1 MGVRR
6 LIGRVTGHRIG
17 AGLSLPTSGVG
28 QVAAVVTVLAVAAG
42 IGVGTAVGAPTVLA
56 SLSLAANPRSVSPP
70 PAPVTPQPAL
80 RALGSGAP
88 VPTEAGLATAIDGL
102 AAAPALGSLAGV
114 VIDAASTNALWER
127 DPGTALV
134 PGSTAKLV
142 TAAAALLAL
151 DPAAR
156 LQTTVVAGAEPG
168 TVVLVGGG
176 DPTLSALP
184 AGSESVYPGAPRLD
198 DLVAQVKAA
207 VPGGVDTVLVDVS
220 RYEGDVLGPGW
231 FAADVP
237 AGYIAPI
244 VPVMLDGGRGVPTQQ
259 DTPRSGTPGLTAAA
273 ELARRLGA
281 NPATVAVGTA
291 PPQATVLGTVSSQP
305 VRELVGHTLQYSDNV
320 LAEILAREVA
330 LATGAEPSFDG
341 AAEAMRAVLT
351 TAGIDIAGLDLVD
364 GSGLSARNKV
374 TAQGLAT
381 VLSAAAAPGIDA
393 RTTKLRP
400 LLVGLPVAGGTGT
413 LVRRYDDAAGRTG
426 RGYVRAKTGT
436 LDSVNS
442 LAGIVLDAD
451 GRLLVFALLSNG
463 TASSTTARPALD
475 AIAAALAACGCRL

>member
-1 MGVRR
+1 VGVRR
-6 LIGRVTGHRIG
+6 LLGRMTGHRIG

-28 QVAAVVTVLAVAAG
+28 QVVAVVTVLAVAAG

-56 SLSLAANPRSVSPP
+56 SLSLAANPRSIAPLP
-70 PAPVTPQPAL
+70 EPVTPQPAL

-88 VPTEAGLATAIDGL
+88 APTEAGLAAAIDGL

-127 DPGTALV
+127 DPGAALV

-156 LQTTVVAGAEPG
+156 LRTTVVAGAEPG

-184 AGSESVYPGAPRLD
+184 AGNESVYPGAPRLD

-207 VPGGVDTVLVDVS
+207 VPGVDTVLVDVS

-259 DTPRSGTPGLTAAA
+259 DTPRSGTPALTAAG

-330 LATGAEPSFDG
+330 LATGAEPTFDG

-381 VLSAAAAPGIDA
+381 VLSTAAAPGIEAAA
-393 RTTKLRP
+393 RRP
-400 LLVGLPVAGGTGT
+400 AGGRRHRHPGPP
-413 LVRRYDDAAGRTG
+413 VRRRRRADRPRVRPRQDRHPGQRQLAGRDRARRRRTPAGVRPAVQRHGVVHDRAPRAG
-426 RGYVRAKTGT
+426 RDRGGA
-436 LDSVNS
+436 
-442 LAGIVLDAD
+442 
-451 GRLLVFALLSNG
+451 GRLRLSPV
-463 TASSTTARPALD
+463 S
-475 AIAAALAACGCRL
+475 CRL